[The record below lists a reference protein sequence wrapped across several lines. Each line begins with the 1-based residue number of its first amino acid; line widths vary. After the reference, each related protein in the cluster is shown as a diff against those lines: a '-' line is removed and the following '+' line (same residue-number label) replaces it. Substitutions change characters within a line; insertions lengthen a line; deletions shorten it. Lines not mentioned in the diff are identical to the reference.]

1 MSTTTRKILF
11 RSLSAWYVVF
21 AAGHVQYGLELFQK
35 PSITQSMAGKD
46 LASYKANFYGGAVL
60 MLNMAY
66 LHYRW
71 SFEGLYTR
79 SEIRILTAPVI
90 LMVLAIGLYYRQHG
104 EVAMF
109 PVLAFAAA
117 FQALGWIAA

>member
-21 AAGHVQYGLELFQK
+21 AAGHVQYGFELFQK
-35 PSITQSMAGKD
+35 PSITQALPAKD

-60 MLNMAY
+60 LLNMAY

-79 SEIRILTAPVI
+79 SEIRILTAPVM
-90 LMVLAIGLYYRQHG
+90 LMVSAIGLYYRHHG

-109 PVLAFAAA
+109 PVLAFTAG
-117 FQALGWIAA
+117 FQALAWVWA